1 MCNGWDPAVEYSE
14 YSQFLYFVDF
24 KQPPDVLQTPV
35 SPRM

>member
-1 MCNGWDPAVEYSE
+1 MCNGWGPAVEYS
-14 YSQFLYFVDF
+14 QFPYFVDF